1 MTWRVADIQSMA
13 VVGGH
18 GFGFNIVDEL
28 SRPVVTFAYA
38 TEDDAKV
45 AADNARSVI
54 KNAISVRGYYGP

>member
-1 MTWRVADIQSMA
+1 MA

-45 AADNARSVI
+45 AADNACSII
-54 KNAISVRGYYGP
+54 KNAISVRGYYGR